1 MARWYVMRD
10 LKRANAKE
18 RAYDVLADAGFEAF
32 TPQRWEVVTRGG
44 RKERVLKAVIPDL
57 LFVHADKPRLDE
69 ELKRI
74 PSLQYRYQRGH
85 KIDDPMTV
93 GDAEMERFI
102 RALEA
107 TREDSE
113 AKFFKP
119 EEMTAEMVGK
129 EVRIIGGELNGY
141 TGKLLKMR
149 GSKRRWLL
157 VELPGLLSAAV
168 EVQPEYVE
176 LI

>member
-1 MARWYVMRD
+1 MRD

-69 ELKRI
+69 ALKRI

-85 KIDDPMTV
+85 RIDEPMTV

-102 RALEA
+102 RAVSVSLE
-107 TREDSE
+107 TSE
-113 AKFFKP
+113 AKFFSS
-119 EEMTAEMVGK
+119 EELTSDMVGHDVK
-129 EVRIIGGELNGY
+129 IIGGNLDGY

-176 LI
+176 LIKN